1 MPTRRSLERI
11 NPSCNFAGT
20 RFSSSSVMVQ
30 HIMAN
35 NYTPK
40 LAGRI
45 LFYALIAFLAFGLM
59 PWRVFSQA
67 AGYTKLNTSPVTSL
81 TFTDSGVTDGAIY
94 QYQVTAFCSGTACG
108 NDSNGHPILGESTP
122 LTFSPAVIPASG
134 THSATLTWNASTTL
148 GVTYN
153 VYRIQAVPP
162 NPPVAGSATVS
173 P

>member
-11 NPSCNFAGT
+11 NPSCNFSGT

-45 LFYALIAFLAFGLM
+45 LFYALIAFLAFGLW

-67 AGYTKLNTSPVTSL
+67 GAGYTKLNTSPVTSL

-94 QYQVTAFCSGTACG
+94 QYQVTARSEEHTSELQSHVNLVCRLLLEKKK
-108 NDSNGHPILGESTP
+108 N
-122 LTFSPAVIPASG
+122 
-134 THSATLTWNASTTL
+134 
-148 GVTYN
+148 
-153 VYRIQAVPP
+153 R
-162 NPPVAGSATVS
+162 
-173 P
+173 